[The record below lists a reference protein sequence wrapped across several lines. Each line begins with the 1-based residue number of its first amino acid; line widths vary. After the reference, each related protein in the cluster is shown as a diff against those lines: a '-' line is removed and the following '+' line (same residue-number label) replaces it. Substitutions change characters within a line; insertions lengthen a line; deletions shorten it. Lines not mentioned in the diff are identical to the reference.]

1 MKPNVFSLY
10 VISWVIH
17 INCQVA
23 VFLELQDVIVRFFG
37 GHFSAILQ

>member
-1 MKPNVFSLY
+1 MKLNVFPPY

-37 GHFSAILQ
+37 GRFSAILQ